1 MKNCLKFLVCYI
13 CIFILFSFNIF
24 AEEVDVT
31 KNVSESLDVDSYLE
45 VFEKYVEENNLE
57 EFSPKNLY
65 LNLVSGEGI
74 DYKNILDTFVSNLVI
89 QVKESMNSAITI
101 FVIIIVMAILS
112 SLELDKNSDIVKI
125 SKLIVLICVSSILL
139 KNYIEIVDMFR
150 NLVNMLGT
158 VMQVVS
164 TFLMGVLIA
173 SGKITSTGIIQ
184 PLILFISNFIC
195 VVTQYI
201 VIPFFTISIVI
212 NIISKI
218 SENIRLDE
226 LSGMFRKSSLYIFS
240 SIIAIFILILSMES
254 TVTKSIDNIYFKTTQ
269 NIVSNAVPVVG
280 KFLSDSLDTVL
291 GATELIGKVG
301 GAVALVS
308 VVLIVSVPIIKLIII
323 VVLYKLL
330 TAFSEPIN
338 SDKTIRSLI
347 EGFTKV
353 YKDMLG
359 VLIGIMVLFVMS
371 TGIIM
376 GRISRLSGEEGYTC

>member
-112 SLELDKNSDIVKI
+112 NLELDKNSDIVKI

-338 SDKTIRSLI
+338 SDKTIRSFI

-376 GRISRLSGEEGYTC
+376 GIISRLSG

>member
-1 MKNCLKFLVCYI
+1 MKKLLKFLVCYI

-65 LNLVSGEGI
+65 LDLVSGEGI
-74 DYKNILDTFVSNLVI
+74 DYKDILDTFASNLVI
-89 QVKESMNSAITI
+89 QVKESLNSVITI
-101 FVIIIVMAILS
+101 FIIIIVMAILS

-125 SKLIVLICVSSILL
+125 SKLVVLICVSSILL

-184 PLILFISNFIC
+184 PLLLFISNFIC
-195 VVTQYI
+195 VVTQYV

-212 NIISKI
+212 NI
-218 SENIRLDE
+218 
-226 LSGMFRKSSLYIFS
+226 
-240 SIIAIFILILSMES
+240 A
-254 TVTKSIDNIYFKTTQ
+254 
-269 NIVSNAVPVVG
+269 
-280 KFLSDSLDTVL
+280 
-291 GATELIGKVG
+291 
-301 GAVALVS
+301 
-308 VVLIVSVPIIKLIII
+308 II
-323 VVLYKLL
+323 VLK
-330 TAFSEPIN
+330 I
-338 SDKTIRSLI
+338 
-347 EGFTKV
+347 
-353 YKDMLG
+353 
-359 VLIGIMVLFVMS
+359 
-371 TGIIM
+371 
-376 GRISRLSGEEGYTC
+376 

>member
-1 MKNCLKFLVCYI
+1 MKKLLKFLVCYI

-65 LNLVSGEGI
+65 LDLVSGEGI
-74 DYKNILDTFVSNLVI
+74 DYKDILDTFASNLVI
-89 QVKESMNSAITI
+89 QVKESLNSVITI
-101 FVIIIVMAILS
+101 FIIIIVMAILS

-125 SKLIVLICVSSILL
+125 SKLVVLICVSSILL

-184 PLILFISNFIC
+184 PLLLFISNFIC
-195 VVTQYI
+195 VVTQYV

-212 NIISKI
+212 NIVSKI

-240 SIIAIFILILSMES
+240 TIIAIFILILSMES
-254 TVTKSIDNIYFKTTQ
+254 TVTKSIDNVYFKTTQ

-338 SDKTIRSLI
+338 SDKTIRSFI

-376 GRISRLSGEEGYTC
+376 GIISRLSG

>member
-158 VMQVVS
+158 VMQAVS

-376 GRISRLSGEEGYTC
+376 GIISRLSG

>member
-45 VFEKYVEENNLE
+45 VFEKYVEESNLE

-158 VMQVVS
+158 VMQAVS

-338 SDKTIRSLI
+338 SDKTIRSFI

-376 GRISRLSGEEGYTC
+376 GIISRLSG

>member
-13 CIFILFSFNIF
+13 CIFILFSFNIY

-158 VMQVVS
+158 VMQAVS

-308 VVLIVSVPIIKLIII
+308 VVLIVSVPIIKLTII

-338 SDKTIRSLI
+338 SDKTIRSFI

-376 GRISRLSGEEGYTC
+376 GIISRLSG

>member
-1 MKNCLKFLVCYI
+1 MYYE
-13 CIFILFSFNIF
+13 NI
-24 AEEVDVT
+24 
-31 KNVSESLDVDSYLE
+31 
-45 VFEKYVEENNLE
+45 
-57 EFSPKNLY
+57 
-65 LNLVSGEGI
+65 I
-74 DYKNILDTFVSNLVI
+74 DTFASNLVV
-89 QVKESMNSAITI
+89 QVKESINSVTTI

-125 SKLIVLICVSSILL
+125 SKLIVLICVGSILL
-139 KNYIEIVDMFR
+139 KNYIEILEMFR
-150 NLVNMLGT
+150 NLVNTLGYI
-158 VMQVVS
+158 MQIVS
-164 TFLMGVLIA
+164 TFLMGILVA

-184 PLILFISNFIC
+184 PLLLFIANFIC

-338 SDKTIRSLI
+338 SDKTIRSFI

-376 GRISRLSGEEGYTC
+376 GIISRLSG

>member
-376 GRISRLSGEEGYTC
+376 GIISRLSG

>member
-158 VMQVVS
+158 VMQAVS

-323 VVLYKLL
+323 VILYKLL

-338 SDKTIRSLI
+338 SDKTIRSFI

-376 GRISRLSGEEGYTC
+376 GIISRLSG

>member
-74 DYKNILDTFVSNLVI
+74 DYKNILDIFVSNLVI

-338 SDKTIRSLI
+338 SDKTIRSFI

-376 GRISRLSGEEGYTC
+376 GIISRLSG

>member
-1 MKNCLKFLVCYI
+1 
-13 CIFILFSFNIF
+13 
-24 AEEVDVT
+24 
-31 KNVSESLDVDSYLE
+31 
-45 VFEKYVEENNLE
+45 
-57 EFSPKNLY
+57 
-65 LNLVSGEGI
+65 
-74 DYKNILDTFVSNLVI
+74 
-89 QVKESMNSAITI
+89 
-101 FVIIIVMAILS
+101 
-112 SLELDKNSDIVKI
+112 
-125 SKLIVLICVSSILL
+125 
-139 KNYIEIVDMFR
+139 
-150 NLVNMLGT
+150 
-158 VMQVVS
+158 
-164 TFLMGVLIA
+164 
-173 SGKITSTGIIQ
+173 
-184 PLILFISNFIC
+184 
-195 VVTQYI
+195 
-201 VIPFFTISIVI
+201 
-212 NIISKI
+212 
-218 SENIRLDE
+218 
-226 LSGMFRKSSLYIFS
+226 MFRKSSLYIFS

-338 SDKTIRSLI
+338 SDKTIRSFI

-376 GRISRLSGEEGYTC
+376 GIISRLSG

>member
-338 SDKTIRSLI
+338 SDKTIRSFI

-376 GRISRLSGEEGYTC
+376 GIISRLSG

>member
-1 MKNCLKFLVCYI
+1 MMKNYLKILLC
-13 CIFILFSFNIF
+13 FIYAYALLNFNVF
-24 AEEVDVT
+24 AEEIDVT
-31 KNVSESLDVDSYLE
+31 KNVSDSLDVDNYLN
-45 VFEKYVEENNLE
+45 VFEEYINENNLV
-57 EFSPKNLY
+57 EFSPKDLY
-65 LNLVSGEGI
+65 SDLVSGEGL
-74 DYKNILDTFVSNLVI
+74 DYGNILDTFVSNLVI
-89 QVKESMNSAITI
+89 QVKESINSVITI
-101 FVIIIVMAILS
+101 FVIIIIMAVLS

-125 SKLIVLICVSSILL
+125 SKLVVLICVSSILL
-139 KNYIEIVDMFR
+139 KNYIEIIDMFR
-150 NLVNMLGT
+150 NLINMLGT

-164 TFLMGVLIA
+164 TFLMGILVG

-195 VVTQYI
+195 VVTQYV

-212 NIISKI
+212 NIVSKI

-226 LSGMFRKSSLYIFS
+226 LSGIFRKSSLYIFS
-240 SIIAIFILILSMES
+240 SVIAIFILILSMES

-269 NIVSNAVPVVG
+269 NIVSNTVPVVG

-308 VVLIVSVPIIKLIII
+308 VILIVSVPVIKLIII

-330 TAFSEPIN
+330 TALSEPIN
-338 SDKTIRSLI
+338 SDKTIGSFI

-376 GRISRLSGEEGYTC
+376 GIISTISG

>member
-1 MKNCLKFLVCYI
+1 MKKCLKFLVCYI

-323 VVLYKLL
+323 VILYKLL

-338 SDKTIRSLI
+338 SDKTIRSFI

-376 GRISRLSGEEGYTC
+376 GIISRLSG

>member
-1 MKNCLKFLVCYI
+1 MKKCLKFLVCYI

-158 VMQVVS
+158 VMQAIS

-323 VVLYKLL
+323 VILYKLL

-338 SDKTIRSLI
+338 SDKTIRSFI

-376 GRISRLSGEEGYTC
+376 GIISRLSG

>member
-226 LSGMFRKSSLYIFS
+226 LLGMFRKSSLYIFS

-338 SDKTIRSLI
+338 SDKTIRSFI

-376 GRISRLSGEEGYTC
+376 GIISRLSG

>member
-1 MKNCLKFLVCYI
+1 MKKLLKFLVCYI

-65 LNLVSGEGI
+65 LDLVSGEGI
-74 DYKNILDTFVSNLVI
+74 DYKNILDTFASNLVI
-89 QVKESMNSAITI
+89 QVKESMNSVITI
-101 FVIIIVMAILS
+101 FIIIIVMAILS

-125 SKLIVLICVSSILL
+125 SKLVVLICVSSILL

-184 PLILFISNFIC
+184 PLLLFISNFIC
-195 VVTQYI
+195 VVTQYV

-212 NIISKI
+212 NIVSKI

-240 SIIAIFILILSMES
+240 TIIAIFILILSMES
-254 TVTKSIDNIYFKTTQ
+254 TVTKSIDNVYFKTTQ

-338 SDKTIRSLI
+338 SDKTIRTFI

-376 GRISRLSGEEGYTC
+376 GIISRLSG

>member
-1 MKNCLKFLVCYI
+1 MKNCFIFLVCYI
-13 CIFILFSFNIF
+13 CIFTLFSFNIF

-65 LNLVSGEGI
+65 LNLVTGEGI

-158 VMQVVS
+158 VMQAVS

-269 NIVSNAVPVVG
+269 NIVSHAVPVVG

-376 GRISRLSGEEGYTC
+376 GIISRLSG